1 VIGPNLSEWALG
13 KRSLVIFLMIVAVV
27 AGTLAFLRLGRG
39 EDPVFTFRTMIVAAA
54 WPGATVEETLL
65 QVTERLER
73 DYGAKM
79 DAMGIDG
86 AGAIKFFR
94 AEVARVAAGK

>member
-1 VIGPNLSEWALG
+1 MEKAYIKAYGTGGTIKEVSPEFIAAL
-13 KRSLVIFLMIVAVV
+13 KK
-27 AGTLAFLRLGRG
+27 
-39 EDPVFTFRTMIVAAA
+39 
-54 WPGATVEETLL
+54 
-65 QVTERLER
+65 VTERLEA

-86 AGAIKFFR
+86 AGAIRFFR

>member
-1 VIGPNLSEWALG
+1 MNKKKFDALSKADQDAIMAVSQEKFARLAGAGWDRADREG
-13 KRSLVIFLMIVAVV
+13 RVAMKA
-27 AGTLAFLRLGRG
+27 AGGTIREVKPEFIAELRK
-39 EDPVFTFRTMIVAAA
+39 
-54 WPGATVEETLL
+54 
-65 QVTERLER
+65 VTERLER

-86 AGAIKFFR
+86 AGAIRFFR